1 MNEKEYYTKKLENE
15 IKAFE
20 WQEKENE
27 RLRNIPNYYLW
38 GMVIFGLIIGIIAFK
53 MLMVLFDVIIFG
65 IFS

>member
-1 MNEKEYYTKKLENE
+1 MTEEEYYARKLENE

-20 WQEKENE
+20 WEEKENE

-38 GMVIFGLIIGIIAFK
+38 GIVIFALIIGIIVFK

>member
-1 MNEKEYYTKKLENE
+1 MTEEEYLAKKLEND

-27 RLRNIPNYYLW
+27 RLRNIPVSYLW
-38 GMVIFGLIIGIIAFK
+38 GLGIFALIIGIIAFK
-53 MLMVLFDVIIFG
+53 ILMALFDVIIFG